1 MSSTPSSHQALRAKA
16 AAEAAEKQRQ
26 LVAARRRAAL
36 IAKLEGNARFAR
48 EGYVRPEGTPAARPR
63 MRSGRRNGG

>member
-1 MSSTPSSHQALRAKA
+1 
-16 AAEAAEKQRQ
+16 
-26 LVAARRRAAL
+26 L